1 MKIHFVVFV
10 VFVAWLVAAEGVSDP
25 FIIGGNERGEES
37 RERKSAFARRL
48 LNAHSEQEVMI
59 KGGLKMKRK
68 HRDRIIATQKA
79 FKARQSAT
87 AKKTKESFREV
98 ADKSISA
105 ANAAK
110 TVTTREKGI
119 TTPNPQKG
127 GADDNSGQSLG
138 TQGERCREEKKKK
151 TTKKT
156 TTTTK
161 RPLLP
166 VARESSSH
174 FTCAQ
179 QLQRNY

>member
-119 TTPNPQKG
+119 TTPNPQIG
-127 GADDNSGQSLG
+127 GADDDKSQKSSGTKQWAKLRNARRAVQRG
-138 TQGERCREEKKKK
+138 KKEEDDEEDDDDDEE
-151 TTKKT
+151 T
-156 TTTTK
+156 
-161 RPLLP
+161 
-166 VARESSSH
+166 SS
-174 FTCAQ
+174 TCCA
-179 QLQRNY
+179 

>member
-1 MKIHFVVFV
+1 MKIYFLVFL

-48 LNAHSEQEVMI
+48 LNAHSEQMVLM
-59 KGGLKMKRK
+59 KGGAKVKRK
-68 HRDRIIATQKA
+68 HMARFIAERKA

-119 TTPNPQKG
+119 TPPNPQIG
-127 GADDNSGQSLG
+127 GADDDKSQKSSGTKQWAKLRNARRAVQRG
-138 TQGERCREEKKKK
+138 KKEEDDEDGGGGGGE
-151 TTKKT
+151 T
-156 TTTTK
+156 
-161 RPLLP
+161 
-166 VARESSSH
+166 SS
-174 FTCAQ
+174 TCCA
-179 QLQRNY
+179 

>member
-1 MKIHFVVFV
+1 MKIHFLVFV

-79 FKARQSAT
+79 FKARQSAS

-110 TVTTREKGI
+110 TVTTQEKGI
-119 TTPNPQKG
+119 TTPNPQIG
-127 GADDNSGQSLG
+127 GADDKSQKSSGTKQWAKLRNARRAVQRG
-138 TQGERCREEKKKK
+138 KKEDDDDEDDDDEE
-151 TTKKT
+151 T
-156 TTTTK
+156 
-161 RPLLP
+161 
-166 VARESSSH
+166 SS
-174 FTCAQ
+174 TCCA
-179 QLQRNY
+179 